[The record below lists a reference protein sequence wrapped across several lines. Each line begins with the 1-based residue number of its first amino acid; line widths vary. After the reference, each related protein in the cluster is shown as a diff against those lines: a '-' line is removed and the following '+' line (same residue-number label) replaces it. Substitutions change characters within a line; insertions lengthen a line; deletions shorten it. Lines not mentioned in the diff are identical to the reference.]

1 MVETVG
7 ATNYKPSG
15 SSYTGAAS
23 TSVESATLGQS
34 DVYIYDGTIWLL
46 QKNTEVEVSFS
57 AIA

>member
-23 TSVESATLGQS
+23 TSVESATIEQ
-34 DVYIYDGTIWLL
+34 
-46 QKNTEVEVSFS
+46 
-57 AIA
+57 

>member
-23 TSVESATLGQS
+23 STVEST
-34 DVYIYDGTIWLL
+34 TIE
-46 QKNTEVEVSFS
+46 Q
-57 AIA
+57 